1 MGIRS
6 TVTGIEFRTNHDIAD
21 IEQEIGDV
29 IQAVA
34 GVPRE
39 VIEAD
44 RARKS
49 RRTAAERE
57 RAAINKAERKLDALR
72 AKERIR
78 RLREAHGHVEQAMVY
93 LQGGDAIVR
102 MAAGG
107 GCEDFDIRDV
117 LIDIRAALREEIG
130 E

>member
-39 VIEAD
+39 AIEAD
-44 RARKS
+44 RARKP
-49 RRTAAERE
+49 RRTAVERE
-57 RAAINKAERKLDALR
+57 QAAIAKAEEKVASLR
-72 AKERIR
+72 AKERTR
-78 RLREAHGHVEQAMVY
+78 RLRVAHGHIEQAMVY
-93 LQGGDAIVR
+93 MQHDHAVVR
-102 MAAGG
+102 LPGG
-107 GCEDFDIRDV
+107 GGYEKHDILNV
-117 LIDIRAALREEIG
+117 LVDIRAALREEIG